1 MKQISQLWQNCSRI
15 KQLGG
20 GSQIPNMNNLS
31 SDAILKTP
39 KEEPVILIVNGI
51 NKLGINDLQPYVKV
65 LVAQCVQFFEPSRL
79 LRPWD
84 FSGKNAGVGYH
95 FLLREIFLT
104 QELNPHLLHWQVDSV
119 QLRQIAKIAKFYQPL
134 ERIMIYKPILKA

>member
-39 KEEPVILIVNGI
+39 KEKPV
-51 NKLGINDLQPYVKV
+51 YTY
-65 LVAQCVQFFEPSRL
+65 S
-79 LRPWD
+79 
-84 FSGKNAGVGYH
+84 
-95 FLLREIFLT
+95 
-104 QELNPHLLHWQVDSV
+104 
-119 QLRQIAKIAKFYQPL
+119 
-134 ERIMIYKPILKA
+134 

>member
-39 KEEPVILIVNGI
+39 TEEPVILIVNGI
-51 NKLGINDLQPYVKV
+51 NKLGINDL
-65 LVAQCVQFFEPSRL
+65 
-79 LRPWD
+79 
-84 FSGKNAGVGYH
+84 
-95 FLLREIFLT
+95 
-104 QELNPHLLHWQVDSV
+104 
-119 QLRQIAKIAKFYQPL
+119 
-134 ERIMIYKPILKA
+134 